1 MKTILIVIF
10 LLSFQSI
17 MYAQSDNDSIVLKKY
32 IGGKPYMIGI
42 MVEQAVAKN
51 WGVIIKYSYGDC
63 SNTYDYLI
71 NDFENENK
79 KAHQLLKEK
88 YGLNWEKTFRT
99 EVLMNSNDWY
109 IGIST
114 KEELFNIDTLNLSF
128 ENQISKIEFQSNRT
142 FVLSI
147 NSKNNENQKS
157 TPKTYNGNYTIND
170 DEINLIFQDKTSIN
184 FKYETLFQKGIQ
196 LIRKI

>member
-1 MKTILIVIF
+1 
-10 LLSFQSI
+10 